1 MSRREI
7 TSNNNSETSSTHSG
21 MLNNKRQR
29 EDKDPHQSRKE
40 KIQKIFNNFTRMEQI
55 FKKEEV
61 RRLFDSLGKFSFEE
75 YSKFFQNVANHEF
88 LSLNV
93 HQAKAKE
100 PITIEQSFI
109 NYDPTS
115 FLSISNPATN
125 ISNNAIE
132 NINQIIV
139 QNTKEKNIS
148 IDNKAD
154 NP

>member
-1 MSRREI
+1 MSRRDT
-7 TSNNNSETSSTHSG
+7 TSNNNSETSSTHSA
-21 MLNNKRQR
+21 MLNSKRSR
-29 EDKDPHQSRKE
+29 EVEPFQSRME
-40 KIQKIFNNFTRMEQI
+40 KIQKIKNNFSRMDQI

-115 FLSISNPATN
+115 FLSISNPGNVCTCALFPK
-125 ISNNAIE
+125 SY
-132 NINQIIV
+132 
-139 QNTKEKNIS
+139 
-148 IDNKAD
+148 
-154 NP
+154 

>member
-61 RRLFDSLGKFSFEE
+61 RRLFESLGKFSYEE
-75 YSKFFQNVANHEF
+75 FSKFFQNIANHEF
-88 LSLNV
+88 ISLTF
-93 HQAKAKE
+93 HQTKSKD
-100 PITIEQSFI
+100 PITI
-109 NYDPTS
+109 DPS
-115 FLSISNPATN
+115 LLKFDPN
-125 ISNNAIE
+125 ILL
-132 NINQIIV
+132 NQ
-139 QNTKEKNIS
+139 
-148 IDNKAD
+148 
-154 NP
+154 